1 MKKPIKCCYWV
12 VSGKILAGEHPMG
25 VGKLASSENLDAL
38 KKAGVTTFIDLT
50 GEPEGL
56 ASYASLLDG
65 QVYQRFS
72 ITNIGTPPSS
82 EITIAILDLI
92 DQQVTKE
99 GVVYIHCRGGVG
111 RTGTIIGCWLT
122 RQGFKGTD
130 ALAQLN
136 KLWLQNPKS
145 AASKS
150 PETKQQ
156 KDYILTWQE
165 NLGG

>member
-12 VSGKILAGEHPMG
+12 VPGKVLAGEHPVG

-38 KKAGVTTFIDLT
+38 KEAAVTTFIDLT

-65 QVYQRFS
+65 QAYHRFS
-72 ITNIGTPPSS
+72 ITNIATPRSPD
-82 EITIAILDLI
+82 ITTAILDLI
-92 DQQVTKE
+92 DQQATKE

-122 RQGFKGTD
+122 RQGFKGAN
-130 ALAQLN
+130 ALLQLN

-145 AASKS
+145 AESES

-156 KDYILTWQE
+156 KDYILSWKE
-165 NLGG
+165 NFDE